1 MNINSPEFLNNPYPF
16 YAERRASAPVFRRND
31 FEWTITG
38 FQELSTFLA
47 KPSAGRGNIGQTP
60 HRGGDTSAIDALKK
74 NNPSLALIE
83 RWMTFQNPPKH
94 TKTRGNIASV
104 FTNKL
109 VSLLEQ
115 SIRKTLRELLYSNT
129 EQGTEFDFVST
140 VAYPFPL
147 TVISDMLGIPKEDR
161 TQFAKLTRS
170 LTIAT
175 QSNFHQLPKSV
186 LQELNNSAVALEMY
200 FKELLPKKIAN
211 QSDDLMT
218 RLINKN
224 SKDLDTQELL
234 ANCVFLLFA
243 GQDTTTCLLTNAM
256 SAFFAHPEEWQKLI
270 KQPDLIPNAVEEC
283 LRFDPSVQLVGRFAL
298 EDIEIENNVIKQGH
312 HVFAFL
318 GAAGRDP
325 LANPTP
331 DIFDVSRQ
339 NIKHLAFARGAHHCL
354 GATLARLEIRIF
366 IEEML
371 NLMPTIEA
379 AGDAI
384 RRPTWLLRGF
394 DRMPVRVA

>member
-1 MNINSPEFLNNPYPF
+1 
-16 YAERRASAPVFRRND
+16 
-31 FEWTITG
+31 
-38 FQELSTFLA
+38 
-47 KPSAGRGNIGQTP
+47 
-60 HRGGDTSAIDALKK
+60 
-74 NNPSLALIE
+74 
-83 RWMTFQNPPKH
+83 
-94 TKTRGNIASV
+94 
-104 FTNKL
+104 
-109 VSLLEQ
+109 
-115 SIRKTLRELLYSNT
+115 
-129 EQGTEFDFVST
+129 
-140 VAYPFPL
+140 
-147 TVISDMLGIPKEDR
+147 
-161 TQFAKLTRS
+161 
-170 LTIAT
+170 
-175 QSNFHQLPKSV
+175 
-186 LQELNNSAVALEMY
+186 
-200 FKELLPKKIAN
+200 
-211 QSDDLMT
+211 
-218 RLINKN
+218 
-224 SKDLDTQELL
+224 
-234 ANCVFLLFA
+234 
-243 GQDTTTCLLTNAM
+243 M

-331 DIFDVSRQ
+331 DIFDVSRK